1 MINDD
6 ALHGYLTPAEEAM
19 VFDNEVVKSNILD
32 LMTIQDSKDRRHYR
46 QIATEAVLSP
56 YGKSKMIQTL
66 WTDMMSRSNIDMG
79 TIPNSKGDITKLDF
93 YKSTAETIECL
104 NSLLEGVKCD
114 ELTTTN
120 DLHDIIVSLR
130 SDFDFGY
137 KFDIKFIT
145 MTYELLVLSL
155 LEMINVCIVYY
166 TNYLKDVKNIE
177 FKTIKPDKK
186 SLKIVKYTNDFIQSY
201 RNGDWTK
208 MMTNFRKNPNGL
220 LGTIISQAT
229 GIDKDKLSLS
239 GVWGASNNAG
249 KALIVSAAILVS
261 ITAVFFSIRGLIY
274 VFYRSA
280 TKINDYVRTQSEFLK
295 FNINLGKDPA
305 DALAKQQKHLD
316 QLENV
321 SNFIETKILKNDKRA
336 SKEIE
341 ESDKKN
347 FTPQALS
354 TAPDTSGL
362 EIL

>member
-1 MINDD
+1 MINDG

-19 VFDNEVVKSNILD
+19 VFDNSIVESNIFD
-32 LMTIQDSKDRRHYR
+32 LMAIQESKDRRHYR

-93 YKSTAETIECL
+93 YRSTAETIECL
-104 NSLLEGVKCD
+104 NNLLEGVKCD
-114 ELTTTN
+114 ELKTTN
-120 DLHDIIVSLR
+120 DLHDLIVALR
-130 SDFDFGY
+130 GDFDFGY
-137 KFDIKFIT
+137 KFNIKFIT

-177 FKTIKPDKK
+177 FKTVKPDKK

-208 MMTNFRKNPNGL
+208 MMTNFRKNPKGF
-220 LGTIISQAT
+220 LGDIIAQMTNSSAKNIIFSVPT
-229 GIDKDKLSLS
+229 G
-239 GVWGASNNAG
+239 VAVTA
-249 KALIVSAAILVS
+249 IVLVS
-261 ITAVFFSIRGLIY
+261 MVALFFSVRGLIY
-274 VFYRSA
+274 VFYKSA
-280 TKINDYVRTQSEFLK
+280 TKISDYTRTQAEFLK

-305 DALAKQQKHLD
+305 DAIAKQQKGLD
-316 QLENV
+316 KLESI
-321 SNFIETKILKNDKRA
+321 SNFIETKIIKNDKRA
-336 SKEIE
+336 SKELE

-354 TAPDTSGL
+354 TASDTSGL

>member
-19 VFDNEVVKSNILD
+19 VFDNDVVKSTIFD
-32 LMTIQDSKDRRHYR
+32 LMAIQDSKDRRHYR

-79 TIPNSKGDITKLDF
+79 TIPNSKGDITRLDF

-104 NSLLEGVKCD
+104 NNLLEGVKCD
-114 ELTTTN
+114 ELKTTN

-177 FKTIKPDKK
+177 FKTVKPDKK

-208 MMTNFRKNPNGL
+208 MMTNFRKNPKGF
-220 LGTIISQAT
+220 LGEIVSQMT

-239 GVWGASNNAG
+239 GVWGANGAG
-249 KALIVSAAILVS
+249 KVIVSAAAIV
-261 ITAVFFSIRGLIY
+261 AVVALFFSIRGLIY

-280 TKINDYVRTQSEFLK
+280 TKINDYVKTQSEFLK
-295 FNINLGKDPA
+295 FNIGLGNDSA
-305 DALAKQQKHLD
+305 AALAKQQKGLD
-316 QLENV
+316 KLESI
-321 SNFIETKILKNDKRA
+321 SNFIETKIIKNDKRA
-336 SKEIE
+336 SKELE